1 MSKFNKGSQRAPHL
15 APPPMTVKSPL
26 ATSPTPDTLTHNQ
39 AAAYSRDDKSA
50 LFLLALSNMVGE
62 SNFYETAAYRDGRF
76 TALVN
81 AVAAADP
88 MWLAGFL
95 PWARTV
101 ANMRTAPLV
110 AAIDAMHAMLAA
122 KVGGSAG
129 ILEAVMR
136 RPDEPGE
143 ALAIHVQRYGRRWPM
158 PLKKAVARAAVR
170 MYSQRMAVKYDTGTH
185 AFRFGHVIDIT
196 HPVPRDPEQAALF
209 KACLD
214 RSRRR
219 ADPRYDG
226 LAMLVADAA
235 LRAAAEQDPAV
246 LLEPGALA
254 EAGWIFQDAL
264 PYVGDGGRVS
274 KRQLWEA
281 VIPSMGWEALLKNL
295 AGFDR
300 AGVCDEIADTV
311 AVRLADP
318 AQVRRAQVLPYQM
331 LAALEQV
338 PSERWR
344 RPLEKALY
352 ASLSNI
358 PVLAGRT
365 LVLIDTSASMTR
377 ASFSARSKMTAAKAA
392 AVFGVATGHRQAQAD
407 IYGFADGVFKHEV
420 TAGSSL
426 VPAINAFLGRT
437 GEVGHG
443 TDITGALRRTF
454 QGHDRVFVFTDGQ
467 SSTAHDASVIAPH
480 VPCYV
485 FDLGG
490 HAAAYAPSGGNV
502 HTLGGM
508 NDATFT
514 MVQVLEN
521 RKSATWPW
529 QDPAQ
534 R

>member
-1 MSKFNKGSQRAPHL
+1 MSKFNKGGLTTAPK
-15 APPPMTVKSPL
+15 PMTVTSPL
-26 ATSPTPDTLTHNQ
+26 ATSPAPDTVTHNR

-62 SNFYETAAYRDGRF
+62 SNFHESAECRDERF
-76 TALVN
+76 GALVN
-81 AVAAADP
+81 AVAVADP
-88 MWLAGFL
+88 AWMAGFL
-95 PWARTV
+95 PWVRSV
-101 ANMRTAPLV
+101 ANMRSAPLV
-110 AAIDAMHAMLAA
+110 AAVDAMHAMLAA
-122 KVGGSAG
+122 KVGGSAA

-158 PLKKAVARAAVR
+158 PLKKACARAARR
-170 MYSQRMAVKYDTGTH
+170 MYTQRMAIKYDTGTH
-185 AFRFGHVIDIT
+185 AFRFGDVIDLV
-196 HPVPRDPEQAALF
+196 HPVPRDAEQAALF

-226 LAMLVADAA
+226 LAMLAADAA
-235 LRAAAEQDPAV
+235 LRAAAEQDPTV
-246 LLEPGALA
+246 LLAPGALA
-254 EAGWIFQDAL
+254 AAGWIFQDAL
-264 PYVGDGGRVS
+264 PYFGDGTKVT

-281 VIPSMGWEALLKNL
+281 VIPHMGWEALLKNL

-311 AVRLADP
+311 AARLADP
-318 AQVRRAQVLPYQM
+318 EQVRRAQVLPFQV

-344 RPLEKALY
+344 HPLERALY

-377 ASFSARSKMTAAKAA
+377 TYFSSKSKMTAAKAA
-392 AVFGVATGHRQAQAD
+392 AVFGVATGHRQAAAD
-407 IYGFADGVFKHEV
+407 VYGFASGVFKHEARV
-420 TAGSSL
+420 GSSL
-426 VPAINAFLGRT
+426 VPAINAFLART

-443 TDITGALRRTF
+443 TDVTGALRQTF
-454 QGHDRVFVFTDGQ
+454 RGHDRVFVFSDEQ
-467 SSTAHDASVIAPH
+467 SSTAHDAAIVAPH
-480 VPCYV
+480 VPFYV
-485 FDLGG
+485 FNLGG
-490 HAAAYAPSGGNV
+490 YAVAYAPSGANV

-508 NDATFT
+508 NDATFK
-514 MVQVLEN
+514 MIEVLES
-521 RKSATWPW
+521 RRSVTWPW
-529 QDPAQ
+529 QDPAL